1 MDYHLALNWPEFI
14 ERYWQKRPVVLKRG
28 SAILSTLSR
37 LTNWLAW
44 PWKTKSTAAW

>member
-28 SAILSTLSR
+28 FSNFVDPISPDE
-37 LTNWLAW
+37 LAGR
-44 PWKTKSTAAW
+44 PWKTKSTAAR